1 VSTVTIT
8 EFVAS
13 CRALLE
19 RVRRTGEPVV
29 ITRRGEPVA
38 QVVAPPGS
46 SANRNAALWGC
57 ARGTGRILVD
67 IVGPVSHPRDWEVL
81 RE

>member
-19 RVRRTGEPVV
+19 RVRRTGETVV

-38 QVVAPPGS
+38 QVVAPP
-46 SANRNAALWGC
+46 AAAKNRNAALWGC
-57 ARGTGRILVD
+57 AHGTGRILGD
-67 IVGPVSHPRDWEVL
+67 IVGPVSEPGDWEVL

>member
-1 VSTVTIT
+1 MSTVTIT
-8 EFVAS
+8 EFIAS

-19 RVRRTGEPVV
+19 RVRRTGESVV

-38 QVVAPPGS
+38 QITAPPAAS
-46 SANRNAALWGC
+46 RNRNLSLWGC
-57 ARGTGRILVD
+57 ARGTGRILGD
-67 IVGPVSHPRDWEVL
+67 IVGSVSDPGDWEAL